1 MELFL
6 QICGVGILTAL
17 LTMVLRRTSAPLG
30 VLLSVACC
38 VALGMLALQVVRP
51 ILQFLQTLQQTANLS
66 GSLMKPLLKTV
77 GVGILTQITSAV
89 CQDAGE
95 SAMAKMVELCGGVV
109 ALYLAL
115 PLLTAVLT
123 LLNQLTGG

>member
-6 QICGVGILTAL
+6 QICGIGILTAL
-17 LTMVLRRTSAPLG
+17 LAMVIKRTNSALG

-38 VALGMLALQVVRP
+38 VALGVMAAQVLKP
-51 ILQFLQTLQQTANLS
+51 IVEFVQSLQQTANLN
-66 GSLMKPLLKTV
+66 GTLMKPLLKTV
-77 GVGILTQITSAV
+77 GVGILTQITGAV

-95 SAMAKMVELCGGVV
+95 AAMAKMVELCGSLV
-109 ALYLAL
+109 ALYVAL
-115 PLLTAVLT
+115 PLLTAVLS